1 MSDDVYEDEDLPPP
15 PQPAWMTWSKRI
27 GMVLALVL
35 LILSFV
41 NASWLAPIPRGTVKL
56 VAHRGTSQQFS
67 HKGLDNQTC
76 TATRIEP
83 PVHDFLENTLPSLTS
98 AVALGAQAVEVD
110 IAPTADGRIALFHD
124 WTLDCRTDG
133 TGDTRSKTLA
143 ELKALDPGH
152 GYTADGGKTF
162 PLRGF
167 NRGQIPALDDAL
179 AVLPDTAIVYNFK
192 SKDAKEADLLIAVLQ
207 YLKRDVVKRGDGFIG
222 TDVQV
227 ARIRKAFPGAWAFSK
242 DSAKACTKAY
252 LAAGWFGVV
261 PDACRN
267 GTLMVP
273 LNYQWAF
280 PGWPNRTLAR
290 MDSVGAKVVLVGPM
304 GDDLPMGLD
313 LPEQIGKVPASFTGY
328 VWVDDIYTIGPALRP
343 YYNKRSPEKEMA
355 LARNLEARRKARE

>member
-1 MSDDVYEDEDLPPP
+1 MSEYDDADDDLPPP
-15 PQPAWMTWSKRI
+15 QNRTIVWLKRV
-27 GMVLALVL
+27 GMVLALLL

-83 PVHDFLENTLPSLTS
+83 PVHDYLENTLPSLTS

-110 IAPTADGRIALFHD
+110 IALTTDGRLALFHD

-133 TGDTRSKTLA
+133 KGEVRSKTMA
-143 ELKALDPGH
+143 ELKALDPGY

-162 PLRGF
+162 PLRSF
-167 NRGQIPALDDAL
+167 NRGQIPALEDAL
-179 AVLPDTAIVYNFK
+179 AVLPDTGIVFNFK
-192 SKDAKEADLLIAVLQ
+192 SRDAREADQLAAA
-207 YLKRDVVKRGDGFIG
+207 LKFLGRDVIKRGDGFLG
-222 TDVQV
+222 TEVQA
-227 ARIRKAFPGAWAFSK
+227 ARIRKAFPGVWAFSK
-242 DSAKACTKAY
+242 EGAKACTKAY
-252 LAAGWFGVV
+252 LAAGWFGLV
-261 PDACRN
+261 PDACKG
-267 GTLMVP
+267 GTLFVP

-290 MDSVGAKVVLVGPM
+290 MNSVGARVVLVGPM

-328 VWVDDIYTIGPALRP
+328 LWVDDIYAVGPALRP

-355 LARNLEARRKARE
+355 LAKNLEARRKARE

>member
-1 MSDDVYEDEDLPPP
+1 MSEYDDADDDLPPP
-15 PQPAWMTWSKRI
+15 QSALKIWLKRI

-35 LILSFV
+35 LALSFI

-83 PVHDFLENTLPSLTS
+83 PVHDYLENTLPSLSS
-98 AVALGAQAVEVD
+98 AVGLGAQMVEVD

-124 WTLDCRTDG
+124 WTLDCRTDAKG
-133 TGDTRSKTLA
+133 ETRAKTLA

-167 NRGQIPALDDAL
+167 NRGQIPALEDAL
-179 AVLPDTAIVYNFK
+179 AMMPDASMIYNFK
-192 SKDAKEADLLIAVLQ
+192 SKDPAEADLLAAA
-207 YLKRDVVKRGDGFIG
+207 LKAAGRDVDTRRDAFMGHPAVIE
-222 TDVQV
+222 
-227 ARIRKAFPGAWAFSK
+227 RIRTHFPKAWAFSK
-242 DSAKACTKAY
+242 ESAKACSKAY
-252 LAAGWFGVV
+252 LAQGWLGLV
-261 PDACRN
+261 PEECRN
-267 GTLMVP
+267 GTLIVP

-280 PGWPNRTLAR
+280 AGWPNRTLAR
-290 MDSVGAKVVLVGPM
+290 MEAVGAKVVLVGPM

-328 VWVDDIYTIGPALRP
+328 VWVEDIYTIGPALRP
-343 YYNKRSPEKEMA
+343 AYNKRGPDKEEA
-355 LARNLEARRKARE
+355 LARTLEARRKARE

>member
-1 MSDDVYEDEDLPPP
+1 LSDDYEDDDLPPP
-15 PQPAWMTWSKRI
+15 PQSPLKIWLKRI
-27 GMVLALVL
+27 GFVLALGFLVL
-35 LILSFV
+35 TFV
-41 NASWLAPIPRGTVKL
+41 NASWLAPIPKGTVKL

-83 PVHDFLENTLPSLTS
+83 PVHDYLENTLPSLTS
-98 AVALGAQAVEVD
+98 AVALGAQMVEVD

-133 TGDTRSKTLA
+133 KGDVRAKTLA

-167 NRGQIPALDDAL
+167 MRGQIPALEDAL
-179 AVLPDTAIVYNFK
+179 VQLPDTPIVYNFK
-192 SKDAKEADLLIAVLQ
+192 SRDVAEADQLAAA
-207 YLKRDVVKRGDGFIG
+207 LKAAGRDVEGLGDGFYG
-222 TDVQV
+222 DPKLVE
-227 ARIRKAFPGAWAFSK
+227 RIRTHFPKAWAFSK

-252 LAAGWFGVV
+252 MAAGWFAMT
-261 PDACRN
+261 PEACRN
-267 GTLMVP
+267 GTLIVP

-280 PGWPNRTLAR
+280 AGWPNRTLAR
-290 MDSVGAKVVLVGPM
+290 MNAVNAHVVIVGPM

-313 LPEQIGKVPASFTGY
+313 LPEQIGKVPASFTGH

-343 YYNKRSPEKEMA
+343 AYNKRSPDKEEA
-355 LARNLEARRKARE
+355 LARTLEARRKARE